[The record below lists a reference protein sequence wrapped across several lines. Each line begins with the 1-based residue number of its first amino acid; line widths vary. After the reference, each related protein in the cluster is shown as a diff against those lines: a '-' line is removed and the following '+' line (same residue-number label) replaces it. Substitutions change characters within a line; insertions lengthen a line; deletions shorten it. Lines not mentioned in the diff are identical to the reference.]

1 MSKKILGFVTG
12 LLFCFLLAGCGD
24 SGSTLILAGEDAGQM
39 DSAPRDTP
47 EEDTGAMS
55 GLKAEDTDDAALTAD
70 EQERQP
76 ENAGVCVYICGEVQN
91 PGVYV
96 LAEGARLCDAVEAAG
111 GMTESAS
118 RTYWNL
124 ARVLDDGEMIYV
136 PTTEEAE
143 QRGQTELYPSGENGG
158 QEQSGGGISA
168 DGRVNINSATEEQL
182 MTIPGIGEA
191 KAKSIIAYREEN
203 GNFASIDDIVNV
215 SGIKDGLFQQIKE
228 YITVD

>member
-1 MSKKILGFVTG
+1 MSKKISGLVIG
-12 LLFCFLLAGCGD
+12 LLSCLLLAGCGD
-24 SGSTLILAGEDAGQM
+24 GGSTLILAGEDAGQM
-39 DSAPRDTP
+39 DSASRNMP

-55 GLKAEDTDDAALTAD
+55 GSKAEETDDAALNAD
-70 EQERQP
+70 EQKQP
-76 ENAGVCVYICGEVQN
+76 ESAGVCVYICGEVQN
-91 PGVYV
+91 PGVYI

-111 GMTESAS
+111 GMTDSAS

-143 QRGQTELYPSGENGG
+143 QRGQTELYSSGENGG

-215 SGIKDGLFQQIKE
+215 SGIKDGLFQQIKD